1 MDRVCPSQIFVVGYL
16 NITYIY
22 IHFFKQCFRISV
34 DKIFPQNYW
43 LNIVTDDQCYT
54 ISHLFGD
61 GVGGGVS
68 YDIGDYPLS
77 LRVIIAIVYQYRL
90 IAHLFLD
97 RGVLASVLEINNKH
111 LVLLLP

>member
-1 MDRVCPSQIFVVGYL
+1 M
-16 NITYIY
+16 
-22 IHFFKQCFRISV
+22 
-34 DKIFPQNYW
+34 
-43 LNIVTDDQCYT
+43 
-54 ISHLFGD
+54 
-61 GVGGGVS
+61 GGGVS

-97 RGVLASVLEINNKH
+97 RGVLASVLEINNEH